1 MTAGTGADIKEK
13 KGATMKSVFKK
24 LPSGK
29 HSIDSGLLFAVT
41 LCSVISTLLIY
52 SIHENGVLEG
62 VGASY
67 WHTQLFS
74 MIIGVGTSVFISY
87 IDYRKLVKFWFIFAP
102 VALVLVGL
110 TFTSLGYKR
119 EGADDQA
126 WLNLGFVQFQPSEVL
141 KLVFILTFSYHLS
154 KDEEYMNKPVHM
166 ILLCLHA
173 MIPLGIVGLQGD
185 YGTAI
190 VFGAIFASMMISA
203 KISWKYLITAPF
215 LIAGGVAMMWFFVL
229 SDFHKKRILILF
241 HPGTDPDYIEY
252 QQDLGISALRS
263 GGIFG
268 KGLFGDKENYVSVP
282 EIHNDFIFTYAGQV
296 FGFVGSVGLII
307 ILAYICLKIFAD
319 SRVSR
324 DRLGRF
330 ICMGAFG
337 LVFSHCIMNIGMVLK
352 VAPVIGV
359 PLPFL
364 SAGGTAMVS
373 MYAIIGLVLSTY
385 SHREVTYNVFYDENE
400 NF

>member
-1 MTAGTGADIKEK
+1 
-13 KGATMKSVFKK
+13 MKSVFKK
-24 LPSGK
+24 LPSEKRSVDG
-29 HSIDSGLLFAVT
+29 GLLFAVT
-41 LCSVISTLLIY
+41 LCSVISTMLIY
-52 SIHENGVLEG
+52 SIHTNGVLET

-67 WHTQLFS
+67 WQTQLVS
-74 MIIGVGTSVFISY
+74 MIIGIGASIFISY

-102 VALVLVGL
+102 VALFLVGL

-119 EGADDQA
+119 DGADDQA
-126 WLNLGFVQFQPSEVL
+126 WLNFGFIQFQPSEIL
-141 KLVFILTFSYHLS
+141 KLVFILTFAYHLS
-154 KDEEYMNKPVHM
+154 KDEEYMNKPFHM
-166 ILLCLHA
+166 ILLCVHA
-173 MIPLGIVGLQGD
+173 LVPLGIVGWQGA

-203 KISWKYLITAPF
+203 KISWKYLLTAPF
-215 LIAGGVAMMWFFVL
+215 LLAGAITAMWFFVL

-268 KGLFGDKENYVSVP
+268 KGLFGKSENYVSVP

-296 FGFVGSVGLII
+296 FGFVGSMGLLIV
-307 ILAYICLKIFAD
+307 LAYICLKIFAD

-337 LVFSHCIMNIGMVLK
+337 LIFSHCVMNIGMVLK